1 MEGLFGYSCC
11 ALLLSQCISFTS
23 IVVFAIFIAFWEWVF
38 FFFFFFFLINCDKK
52 GSVLVL
58 A

>member
-38 FFFFFFFLINCDKK
+38 FFFFFFLINCDKK

>member
-23 IVVFAIFIAFWEWVF
+23 IVVFGIFIAFWEWGFYF
-38 FFFFFFFLINCDKK
+38 FPNCDKK